1 MHRCRAQRLACAAL
15 ALALTAA
22 ETEPAAEAPPAD
34 GPSEMRDLE
43 VESSRSPSRL
53 LETPLAISVVSSEEI
68 SRAQPAA
75 SIDSAFDL
83 VPGTFSQGG
92 TNYAQDARV
101 AIRGFGA
108 TAQFGIRGIHMYVDG
123 VPSTLPDGQS
133 EVDSL
138 EMDFVDRMDVLRG
151 PISSLYGG
159 GGGGIVSVD
168 TFAPTA
174 EPFVRLR
181 TTFGSNHLSRYS
193 GLTSGTVDRTGYVF
207 GISSSH
213 VDGYRDHAKSEQ
225 WNLLAK
231 LEHELEGGTRIGL
244 NFSNVSAP
252 KGQEPGA
259 LNQAEVNADRRQAQP
274 AALTLNAREKLD
286 QQKLALT
293 LRQPFGEG
301 RELRSI
307 VWGLQRDFTNALT
320 TPPPNTRRVDLDR
333 KAWGGSLVYS
343 DTTNFV
349 HLTGGLDVDLQRD
362 VRANFANIGGARGAQ
377 NFDQSENVTAVG
389 PWLSA
394 EAIWGNGFGVVA
406 GLRYDWTQFDF
417 GDRFVNVDSGDASDD
432 TTFRDLS
439 PRAGVFWRQS
449 DQLFVYANYDTGFQ
463 VPTTTEL
470 QVPGG
475 VGGFQSDFDA
485 EKTGGFELGAKGLL
499 FDRLYYDVALFALR
513 VRHVAVP
520 SEDAGGATFFRD
532 AGESHRRGLE
542 LALSTWLAPGLSAR
556 GSYTYASYRYQ
567 DFDVVD
573 LGTGDVVSND
583 GKLEPNAPINVLG
596 LEVRY
601 DHPSGFFAVSSLRY
615 FSKLWVDDANT
626 ATAPAATTSDLRLGW
641 DIRSGDMIVQ
651 PFLGAQNWTGT
662 KYDDRIR
669 PNANAGRYYEPA
681 PRATVYGG
689 VELRF
694 AVSPR

>member
-1 MHRCRAQRLACAAL
+1 MPRSRAHQIACAAL

-22 ETEPAAEAPPAD
+22 DSPT
-34 GPSEMRDLE
+34 EMRDLE
-43 VESSRSPSRL
+43 VESPRTPTRL
-53 LETPLAISVVSSEEI
+53 LETPLAISVISSEEI
-68 SRAQPAA
+68 QRARPAT

-92 TNYAQDARV
+92 TNFAQDARI

-108 TAQFGIRGIHMYVDG
+108 TSQFGIRGIHMYVDG

-138 EMDFVDRMDVLRG
+138 EMDFVDRMEVLRG

-168 TFAPTA
+168 TFAPTK
-174 EPFVRLR
+174 EPFVRARATL
-181 TTFGSNHLSRYS
+181 GSYHLSRYS
-193 GLTSGTVDRTGYVF
+193 ALTSGTVVDTGYVF
-207 GISSSH
+207 GISSTH
-213 VDGYRDHAKSEQ
+213 VDGYRDHSKSEQ

-231 LEHELEGGTRIGL
+231 LERELEGGTVLGL

-259 LNQAEVNADRRQAQP
+259 LTQAQVDQDRRQAQP
-274 AALTLNAREKLD
+274 QALTFDAREKLD
-286 QQKLALT
+286 QQKLAIT
-293 LRQPFGEG
+293 LRHPFGEG
-301 RELRSI
+301 RELRSL

-320 TPPPNTRRVDLDR
+320 FDRRVNLDR

-343 DTTNFV
+343 DTTRFV
-349 HLTGGLDVDLQRD
+349 HMTGGLDVDLQRD
-362 VRANFANIGGARGAQ
+362 VRANFQNIGGARGDQ
-377 NFDQSENVTAVG
+377 TFDQSENVTAVG

-394 EAIWGNGFGVVA
+394 EAKFDGGFGVVA
-406 GLRYDWTQFDF
+406 GARWDWTHFDF
-417 GDRFVNVDSGDASDD
+417 GDRWVTDDSGDASDD

-439 PRAGVFWRQS
+439 PRFGVYWRQS
-449 DQLFVYANYDTGFQ
+449 DQFFVYANYDSGFQ

-470 QVPGG
+470 QTPGG
-475 VGGFQSDFDA
+475 EGGFQDDFDA
-485 EKTGGFELGAKGLL
+485 EKTDGVEVGAKGLL
-499 FDRLYYDVALFALR
+499 FDRLYYDVALFSLR
-513 VRHVAVP
+513 VRNVAVP
-520 SEDAGGATFFRD
+520 AEDLDGVTFYRD

-542 LALSTWLAPGLSAR
+542 LALSAWLAPGLSAR
-556 GSYTYASYRYQ
+556 GSYTYASYRYH
-567 DFDVVD
+567 DFDQVD
-573 LGTGDVVSND
+573 LVTGDVVSQD

-596 LEVRY
+596 LELRY
-601 DHPSGFFAVSSLRY
+601 EHPSGFFAISSLRY
-615 FSKLWVDDANT
+615 FSKLWVDDANS

-641 DIRSGDMIVQ
+641 DLRRGDLIVQ
-651 PFLGAQNWTGT
+651 PFVGAQNWTGT

-669 PNANAGRYYEPA
+669 PNATFGRYYEPA

-689 VELRF
+689 IELRY
-694 AVSPR
+694 ASAKR

>member
-15 ALALTAA
+15 ALALVAA
-22 ETEPAAEAPPAD
+22 DTPT
-34 GPSEMRDLE
+34 EMRDLE
-43 VESSRSPSRL
+43 VESPRSPSKL

-68 SRAQPAA
+68 SRARPAA

-92 TNYAQDARV
+92 TNYAQDARI
-101 AIRGFGA
+101 AIRGSGA

-138 EMDFVDRMDVLRG
+138 EMDFVDRMEVLRG

-168 TFAPTA
+168 TFRPTA

-181 TTFGSNHLSRYS
+181 STWGSYHLARYS
-193 GLTSGTVDRTGYVF
+193 ALTSGTIDRTGYVF

-213 VDGYRDHAKSEQ
+213 VDGYRDHAKSNQ
-225 WNLLAK
+225 WNLLTK
-231 LEHELEGGTRIGL
+231 LEHELEGGTVLGL
-244 NFSNVSAP
+244 NFSNVTAP

-259 LNQAEVNADRRQAQP
+259 LNAAEESADRRQAQP
-274 AALTLNAREKLD
+274 AALVFNAREKLD

-301 RELRSI
+301 QELRGI
-307 VWGLQRDFTNALT
+307 LWGLQRDFTNALT
-320 TPPPNTRRVDLDR
+320 FNRRVNLDR
-333 KAWGGSLVYS
+333 KAWGGSLVFA
-343 DTTNFV
+343 DTLSFEHWSARWTLGF
-349 HLTGGLDVDLQRD
+349 DADLQRD
-362 VRANFANIGGARGAQ
+362 VRANFENIGGARGAQ
-377 NFDQSENVTAVG
+377 NFEQSENVTAVG

-394 EAIWGNGFGVVA
+394 EARLANGLGAVA
-406 GLRYDWTQFDF
+406 GARYDWTEFDF
-417 GDRFVNVDSGDASDD
+417 GDRWVTATSGDASDD
-432 TTFRDLS
+432 TKFRDLS
-439 PRAGVFWRQS
+439 PHLGVFWRQS
-449 DQLFVYANYDTGFQ
+449 DQFFVYANYDTGFQ

-475 VGGFQSDFDA
+475 EGGFQDDFDA
-485 EKTGGFELGAKGLL
+485 EKTTGFEVGAKGLL

-520 SEDAGGATFFRD
+520 AEDAGGVTFYRD

-542 LALSTWLAPGLSAR
+542 LALAAWLAPGLSAR

-567 DFDVVD
+567 DFDTID
-573 LGTGDVVSND
+573 FGTGEVVSND

-596 LEVRY
+596 LELRY
-601 DHPSGFFAVSSLRY
+601 EHPSGFFATSSLRY
-615 FSKLWVDDANT
+615 FSKLWVNDANT

-641 DIRSGDMIVQ
+641 DVRRGDLIVS
-651 PFLGAQNWTGT
+651 PFLGATNWTGT

-669 PNANAGRYYEPA
+669 PNATFGRYFEPA
-681 PRATVYGG
+681 PRAAVYGG
-689 VELRF
+689 IELRY
-694 AVSPR
+694 AGSPR

>member
-15 ALALTAA
+15 ALGLVAA
-22 ETEPAAEAPPAD
+22 DTPTD
-34 GPSEMRDLE
+34 MRDLE
-43 VESSRSPSRL
+43 VESPRSPSRL

-68 SRAQPAA
+68 SRARPAA

-92 TNYAQDARV
+92 TNYAQDARI

-108 TAQFGIRGIHMYVDG
+108 TSQFGIRGIHMYVDG

-138 EMDFVDRMDVLRG
+138 EMDFVDRMEVLRG

-159 GGGGIVSVD
+159 GGGGIVAVD
-168 TFAPTA
+168 TFRPTA

-181 TTFGSNHLSRYS
+181 TTYGSYHLARYS

-225 WNLLAK
+225 WNLLSK
-231 LEHELEGGTRIGL
+231 LEHELEGGTLLGL

-259 LNQAEVNADRRQAQP
+259 LTAAQVSADRRQAQP
-274 AALTLNAREKLD
+274 QALTFDAREKLD
-286 QQKLALT
+286 QQKLAFT

-301 RELRSI
+301 RELRAI
-307 VWGLQRDFTNALT
+307 LWGLQRDFTNALT
-320 TPPPNTRRVDLDR
+320 FNRRVNLDR
-333 KAWGGSLVYS
+333 KAWGGSLVYA
-343 DTTNFV
+343 DTSSFV
-349 HLTGGLDVDLQRD
+349 HWTGGIDMDLQRD
-362 VRANFANIGGARGAQ
+362 VRANFENLGGARGAQ
-377 NFDQSENVTAVG
+377 NFEQSENVSAFG

-394 EAIWGNGFGVVA
+394 EAMLDNGLGAVA
-406 GLRYDWTQFDF
+406 GARWDWTKFDF
-417 GDRFVNVDSGDASDD
+417 GDRWVTADSGDASDD

-439 PRAGVFWRQS
+439 PRVGAFWRQS
-449 DQLFVYANYDTGFQ
+449 DRLFLYANYLTGFQ

-470 QVPGG
+470 QTPGG
-475 VGGFQSDFDA
+475 EGGFQDDFGA
-485 EKTGGFELGAKGLL
+485 EKTGGFEVGAKGLL
-499 FDRLYYDVALFALR
+499 FDRLFYDVALFALR

-520 SEDAGGATFFRD
+520 AEDAGGVTFYRD

-542 LALSTWLAPGLSAR
+542 LALAAWLAPGLSVR

-567 DFDVVD
+567 DFDTID
-573 LGTGDVVSND
+573 FATGEVTSND

-596 LEVRY
+596 LELRY
-601 DHPSGFFAVSSLRY
+601 DHPSGFFAASSVRY

-626 ATAPAATTSDLRLGW
+626 ATAPAATTTDLRLGW
-641 DIRSGDMIVQ
+641 DIRRGGLIVQ
-651 PFLGAQNWTGT
+651 PFVGAQNWTGT

-669 PNANAGRYYEPA
+669 PNATFGRYYEPA
-681 PRATVYGG
+681 PRAAVYGG
-689 VELRF
+689 VELRW
-694 AVSPR
+694 AGAPH